1 VPLITLENVR
11 LIIDQTVVFEALNA
25 QIQPGL
31 IAVTG
36 DERVG
41 KTTLLMLLAGQHAPH
56 AGTHIGSPAFFW
68 PYATA
73 ESDKQTPI
81 ERWAQAARV
90 APAWNQNLC
99 ESLCSALSL
108 TEHQHKG
115 LFMLSTG
122 SRRKVDLIANLASGA
137 QVICIDQPYVGLDA
151 PSIGVLREFFE
162 EASDAGKRSQRAW
175 VVADYEADRHLTWD
189 QTIQL
194 TD

>member
-1 VPLITLENVR
+1 VPLITLENVC

-41 KTTLLMLLAGQHAPH
+41 KTSLLMLLAGQHVPH
-56 AGTHIGSPAFFW
+56 AGTRIGSSAFFW
-68 PYATA
+68 PYTAA

-90 APAWNQNLC
+90 APGWNQSLC
-99 ESLCSALSL
+99 ESLCSALSM
-108 TEHQHKG
+108 TEHLHKG

-151 PSIGVLREFFE
+151 PSIDVLREFFE
-162 EASDAGKRSQRAW
+162 EASEAGKNSQRAW
-175 VVADYEADRHLTWD
+175 VVADYEADPHLTWD

-194 TD
+194 TG

>member
-1 VPLITLENVR
+1 VPLIALENIR
-11 LIIDQTVVFEALNA
+11 LIIDQAVVFEALNV

-31 IAVTG
+31 VAVTG

-73 ESDKQTPI
+73 ESDKQTPV

-90 APAWNQNLC
+90 APEWNQSLC
-99 ESLCSALSL
+99 ESLCSALGMVA
-108 TEHQHKG
+108 HQHKD
-115 LFMLSTG
+115 LFMLSKG
-122 SRRKVDLIANLASGA
+122 SRRKVDLIANLASGG
-137 QVICIDQPYVGLDA
+137 QVTCIDQPYVGLDA
-151 PSIGVLREFFE
+151 PSIGVLREFFQ
-162 EASDAGKRSQRAW
+162 EASDAGKDSQRAW
-175 VVADYEADRHLTWD
+175 VVADYEADPHLTWD

-194 TD
+194 TG